1 MRLGTIALAALTTVA
16 LTGCS
21 GDEEPDAPAAAE
33 KPELITYAGGE
44 SPGVEVLATADEP
57 KLEGAPE
64 DFRHFIG
71 DTAQQLTDGSTCQDG
86 YVGVTVAVVRTDG
99 FARGGV
105 NDCGG
110 YAALWALVD
119 GQWQEIDGSQE
130 PWDCAILEQHAVP
143 SDVAG
148 TTCYDAGS
156 NEMVDYEQ
164 A

>member
-1 MRLGTIALAALTTVA
+1 MRLGIITLATLTTALV

-21 GDEEPDAPAAAE
+21 GDDEPTQEPEE

-44 SPGVEVLATADEP
+44 SPGVEVQGTDDEAR
-57 KLEGAPE
+57 LEGAS
-64 DFRHFIG
+64 DAFQHFIG
-71 DTAQQLTDGSTCQDG
+71 DTAQTLADRSTCEDG
-86 YVGVTVAVVRTDG
+86 YVGVTVAVLRTDG

-119 GQWQEIDGSQE
+119 GEWKEIDGSQE
-130 PWDCAILEQHAVP
+130 PWSCAVLDEYEVP

-148 TTCYDAGS
+148 TTCYDEDA
-156 NEMVDYEQ
+156 NKMRKYQ
-164 A
+164 HA